1 MDRMTTA
8 AALPHWDMTVV
19 FPSLESA
26 EFDEAFKIFADDV
39 ANLGAVFEEHGIGRH
54 EPAPIDAVTIQTFDV
69 LVDRFN
75 SVLAQARTLGAYIT
89 AFVATDSRDDLA
101 EAKRSEMQQPLVR
114 LAQLDT
120 RFSAWIGSLDLPS
133 LLERST
139 SAREHEFML
148 RKAKIDAEHQMSPA
162 EEDLAAELSVTGGS
176 AWGKLHSTL
185 SSQIMVPIEIGGER
199 REEPMTV
206 VRNMAHDDDREV
218 RRRAFEA
225 ELAAWERSAVP
236 MAAALNSIK
245 GEANTVATRQGWDSV
260 LSAALFYNNI
270 DREILDAMMLAAR
283 ESFPDWRRYFKA
295 KARAL
300 GVEKLPWYDLFA
312 PVGNATSS
320 WDYDAGRGFLL
331 QQFETYSPRLRDFV
345 ERAYRENWIDA
356 EPRPGKRGGAFCMP
370 LRGDESRV
378 LSNYMPTYDGVSTLA
393 HELGHAYH
401 NFNLAERTPLQRDTP
416 MVLAE
421 TASIFCE
428 TVIRHAALAKA
439 DAQEQI
445 AILESSIQGSSQVVV
460 DITSRFL
467 FEREVLERRKL
478 RELSIDEFNSIMLD
492 AQHQTYGDGL
502 DGSVLHPYM
511 WAVKGHYYSAGR
523 SFYNYP
529 YMFGLLFGLGLYAR
543 YQTDPEGF
551 KSGYDD
557 LLSATGLADVAT
569 LAKRFGIDVRTPEFW
584 RSSLDVMRQDI
595 DEFER
600 LVASVLSQ
608 TRSVG

>member
-1 MDRMTTA
+1 MTTA
-8 AALPHWDMTVV
+8 AALPHWDMTAV
-19 FPSLESA
+19 FPSLRSP
-26 EFDEAFKIFADDV
+26 EFDDAFRLFADEV
-39 ANLGAVFEEHGIGRH
+39 ANLAALLEEHGVGRG
-54 EPAPIDAVTIQTFDV
+54 EPKPIDNVTVQTFDG
-69 LVDRFN
+69 LIDRFN
-75 SVLAQARTLGAYIT
+75 EVLVQARLLGAYIN
-89 AFVATDSRDDLA
+89 AFVTTDSRDDLA

-120 RFSAWIGSLDLPS
+120 RFSAWIGSLDLEA
-133 LLERST
+133 LLLRSST
-139 SAREHEFML
+139 ARDHEFML
-148 RKAKIDAEHQMSPA
+148 RKAKVDAQHQMSPA
-162 EEDLAAELSVTGGS
+162 EEDLAAELNVTGGS

-206 VRNMAHDDDREV
+206 IRNMAYDDDREL

-225 ELAAWERSAVP
+225 ELAAWEGSAVP

-245 GEANTVATRQGWDSV
+245 GEANTVAARRGWDSV

-283 ESFPDWRRYFKA
+283 ESFPDWRRYFNA

-300 GVEKLPWYDLFA
+300 GVEKLLWYDLFA

-320 WDYDAGRGFLL
+320 WEYDAGRDFLL
-331 QQFETYSPRLRDFV
+331 QQFKTYSPRLSDFV

-370 LRGDESRV
+370 LRRDESRV

-401 NFNLAERTPLQRDTP
+401 NFNLARRTPLQRDTP

-428 TVIRHAALAKA
+428 TIIRHAALAQA
-439 DAQEQI
+439 DPQEQV

-467 FEREVLERRKL
+467 FESEVFERRKV
-478 RELSIDEFNSIMLD
+478 RELSVDELNTIMLD
-492 AQHQTYGDGL
+492 TQRQTYGDGL
-502 DGSVLHPYM
+502 DENVLHPYM
-511 WAVKGHYYSAGR
+511 WAVKGHYYSTGR

-543 YQTDPEGF
+543 YQRDPEGF
-551 KSGYDD
+551 KTGYDD
-557 LLSATGLADVAT
+557 LLSSTGLADVAT
-569 LAKRFGIDVRTPEFW
+569 LAQRFGIDVRTPDFW
-584 RSSLDVMRQDI
+584 RSSLDVVRQDI

-600 LVASVLSQ
+600 LVTSVL
-608 TRSVG
+608 V